1 MIWRREILGTVLLL
15 GALLGAGQPAA
26 AQEATAPATFGEF
39 MRAQGYDVTDAEIAY
54 LNADEHVQ
62 VVYAEALLNVDA
74 LARVA
79 PAEQSAEWRQAL
91 LGELTRL
98 AEADLTPERLAE
110 RLGRQEADTF
120 DLLCHL
126 AFGAP
131 LRTRRE
137 RPGALVQLDDGR
149 YAITGELVAIGGPRQ
164 LLRYCRERIRRAT
177 EPEERAWWQE
187 AAGVVSQRAL
197 R

>member
-1 MIWRREILGTVLLL
+1 LIWRREILGIVLLL
-15 GALLGAGQPAA
+15 GALVGAGRPAA

-39 MRAQGYDVTDAEIAY
+39 LRAQGYDVTDAEIAY

-98 AEADLTPERLAE
+98 VEADPNATPPAPPSLARHRE
-110 RLGRQEADTF
+110 LGVTHRA
-120 DLLCHL
+120 
-126 AFGAP
+126 
-131 LRTRRE
+131 
-137 RPGALVQLDDGR
+137 QL
-149 YAITGELVAIGGPRQ
+149 
-164 LLRYCRERIRRAT
+164 
-177 EPEERAWWQE
+177 QE
-187 AAGVVSQRAL
+187 AARQWLAGVQVDDPEWLQRGAEAFRAAMESL
-197 R
+197 AGWQAELLARFPPPQGAP